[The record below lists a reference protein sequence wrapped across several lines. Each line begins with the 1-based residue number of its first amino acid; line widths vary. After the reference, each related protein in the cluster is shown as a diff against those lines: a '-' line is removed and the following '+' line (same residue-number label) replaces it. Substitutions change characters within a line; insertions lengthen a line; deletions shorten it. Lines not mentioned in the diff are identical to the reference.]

1 MITDKWGKTAVRKAF
16 FRLDNRTWGT
26 AVLAASMI
34 MASALLAPGVQGSE
48 ENDEACISITH
59 IKRTAVID
67 DRTILFYMGGGR
79 VLKAALAFD
88 CPSLAFHKSFSYR
101 AYTSRL
107 CSRVDSIISRSGSH
121 CPISDITAIS
131 RKDAKELEKESRQ
144 D

>member
-1 MITDKWGKTAVRKAF
+1 
-16 FRLDNRTWGT
+16 
-26 AVLAASMI
+26 
-34 MASALLAPGVQGSE
+34 MASALVSPGATGPE
-48 ENDEACISITH
+48 ENDAACISIPH

-67 DRTILFYMGGGR
+67 DRTVLFYMGGDR

-107 CSRVDSIISRSGSH
+107 CPRVDSIISRSGSH
-121 CPISDITAIS
+121 CPIADITAIS
-131 RKDAKELEKESRQ
+131 RKEAKQLEKESRK